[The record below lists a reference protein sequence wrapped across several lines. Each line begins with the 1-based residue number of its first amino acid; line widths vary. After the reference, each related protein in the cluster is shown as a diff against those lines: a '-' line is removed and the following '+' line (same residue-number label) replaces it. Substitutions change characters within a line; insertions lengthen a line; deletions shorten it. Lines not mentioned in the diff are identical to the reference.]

1 MAPRTQPDATETKD
15 DLKKIYHV
23 VKQFLMLRK
32 EELEKTERYNPKDY
46 NFHRKILQKFEKKT

>member
-23 VKQFLMLRK
+23 VKQFLVLRK
-32 EELEKTERYNPKDY
+32 EKLEKTER
-46 NFHRKILQKFEKKT
+46 